1 MPADNE
7 PNAQST
13 AAIATFFLT
22 VGAIIEDASVTAAAT
37 GLDAAAVEAL
47 AAARHPERCGKPG
60 HHGDRRVARA
70 AFDVAD
76 IGPVDPGLVG
86 ERFLAPAIGEA

>member
-47 AAARHPERCGKPG
+47 AAAG
-60 HHGDRRVARA
+60 
-70 AFDVAD
+70 AD
-76 IGPVDPGLVG
+76 IAALT
-86 ERFLAPAIGEA
+86 AAAAILSRLGQAA